1 MQLPK
6 LSFGDLSAKLPII
19 QGGMGVGISLSGLAS
34 AVANEGGIGVIATS
48 MIGMRDPLRAKDPE
62 AADHNGLIEEIR
74 KARSKMTDGLLGV
87 NIMCALTNYS
97 DMVRTSIREGVDLII
112 SGAGLPMD
120 LPGYLREMREE
131 MKGEVKTKLVP
142 IVSSGR
148 AASLLCKKWLKK
160 FDYLPDGFVVEGPK
174 AGGHLGFKAEQLDQP
189 EYQLEKIVTD
199 VIEAVTPF
207 REQHKKDIPVIAA
220 GGVYTGEDIAK
231 FLELGA
237 SGVQMGTRF
246 VATHECDADEE
257 FKRAYVTATKEDVTI
272 IKSPV
277 GLPGRAIKNAF
288 LDAVTAGLKHP
299 KKCVHKCLH
308 SCAEE
313 NSPYCIAQALVNAYR
328 GKLKHGFAFA
338 GANAYLID
346 KIVSVKELMSTL
358 TVECET
364 YIDAHK
370 ERFDRFVAEKKEN
383 IDAFVDEKK
392 EMLDQLLNRE
402 DSK

>member
-6 LSFGDLSAKLPII
+6 LSFGDLTAKLPII

-62 AADHNGLIEEIR
+62 TADHNGLIDEIR
-74 KARSKMTDGLLGV
+74 KARAKMTDGLLGV

-189 EYQLEKIVTD
+189 EFQLEQIVTE

-220 GGVYTGEDIAK
+220 GGVYTGE
-231 FLELGA
+231 G
-237 SGVQMGTRF
+237 
-246 VATHECDADEE
+246 
-257 FKRAYVTATKEDVTI
+257 
-272 IKSPV
+272 
-277 GLPGRAIKNAF
+277 
-288 LDAVTAGLKHP
+288 HP
-299 KKCVHKCLH
+299 L
-308 SCAEE
+308 
-313 NSPYCIAQALVNAYR
+313 R
-328 GKLKHGFAFA
+328 GHP
-338 GANAYLID
+338 
-346 KIVSVKELMSTL
+346 
-358 TVECET
+358 
-364 YIDAHK
+364 
-370 ERFDRFVAEKKEN
+370 
-383 IDAFVDEKK
+383 
-392 EMLDQLLNRE
+392 
-402 DSK
+402 